1 MSTTAQPTSFSPSLR
16 DLASRAPAAPYALPP
31 AVPRTLDESA
41 RVEGARRALNI
52 AVALLGLVLA
62 APLMACIA
70 VVIKLTSRGPVLYTQ
85 SRVGIDR
92 RALEPHSGNF
102 RRHWDHGGRPFTIY
116 KFRTMRPSGGD
127 PEVWAT
133 PEDPRVTAVG
143 RVLRKYRLD
152 ELPQLINVLRGDM
165 NLVGPRPEQLAIF
178 AKLRQQIPGYAW
190 RQRVRPGITGWAQV
204 NQHYD
209 QSIEDVRRKV
219 AYDLDYVMRQ
229 SVMEDLTIM
238 VRTIPV
244 VVFKQG
250 AW

>member
-1 MSTTAQPTSFSPSLR
+1 VATTARPTQHATLR
-16 DLASRAPAAPYALPP
+16 DIVAGAYPVPLALVGPDT
-31 AVPRTLDESA
+31 VPRTLEASTS
-41 RVEGARRALNI
+41 EGARRALNI
-52 AVALLGLVLA
+52 VAALVGIVLA

-70 VVIKLTSRGPVLYTQ
+70 VFIKLASRGPVLYTQ
-85 SRVGIDR
+85 TRVGIDR
-92 RALEPHSGNF
+92 RSLRPQSSNY
-102 RRHWDHGGRPFTIY
+102 RRHWDHGGKPFTIY

-133 PEDPRVTAVG
+133 PDDPRVTAVG

-178 AKLRQQIPGYAW
+178 ATLRQQVPGYAW
-190 RQRVRPGITGWAQV
+190 RQRVRPGITGWAQI

-209 QSIEDVRRKV
+209 SSIEDVQRKV
-219 AYDLDYVMRQ
+219 AYDLDYVTRQ
-229 SVMEDLTIM
+229 SVVEDLKIM
-238 VRTIPV
+238 LRTIPV